1 MRYKRGLARRIVFA
15 FVAITLVVSGAF
27 ALSLVYVV
35 GWVEA
40 HLVSEESSD
49 ELNEILSQD
58 LSTWQQLGMDA
69 KTHFYTSD
77 PQGPAIPVNL
87 VDSHDGFT
95 ELVDGA
101 QAFYVFQQTQDGQ
114 RYLLVKEQH
123 DFERREQ
130 VLYDG
135 VLGGFIFSVLAA
147 SVLGW
152 LLARQVIAPV
162 ARLAR
167 QVSHGDQLLPM
178 APALAPGYANDEVG
192 QLAAAFDTTLEQL
205 RHTLDRERFFT
216 SDVSHELR
224 TPLMVIASSCE
235 LLLEEDSLSANQCKQ
250 LERIQKAGSEIH
262 ELVETFLLLA
272 RGDSQSGDTAAR
284 VSLAA
289 AAETAM
295 QRFST
300 LAQAKGLRLISVI
313 EASDTGSDTLGN
325 NTYYNASFLGVVMAN
340 LLRNAMH
347 YTDTGEV
354 RLILVEG
361 GFRVEDTGIG
371 VSFEQQADIF
381 DPFYR
386 ADPSRGDGL
395 GLGLSIVRR
404 VCEHEGWAIHLR
416 ALVPSGSCFV
426 VDLGA

>member
-1 MRYKRGLARRIVFA
+1 MRYKRSLARRIVFA

-40 HLVSEESSD
+40 HLVSEESRT
-49 ELNEILSQD
+49 ELNEILSRD
-58 LSTWQQLGMDA
+58 LSTWQQLDLDA
-69 KTHFYTSD
+69 KTHFYSSD
-77 PQGPAIPVNL
+77 PKGPAIPANL
-87 VDSHDGFT
+87 ADSHEGFT
-95 ELVDGA
+95 ELVEGD
-101 QAFYVFQQTQDGQ
+101 QAFYVFQQTQNEQ

-130 VLYDG
+130 ALYDG
-135 VLGGFIFSVLAA
+135 VLGGFMFSVLIA
-147 SVLGW
+147 SILGW
-152 LLARQVIAPV
+152 LLARQIIAPV

-167 QVSHGDQLLPM
+167 QVSHRDQLLPT
-178 APALAPGYANDEVG
+178 APTLASDYANDEVG
-192 QLAAAFDTTLEQL
+192 QLAAAFDTTLEHL

-235 LLLEEDSLSANQCKQ
+235 LLLEEDDLSASQHKQ
-250 LERIQKAGSEIH
+250 LARIQKAGSEIH

-284 VSLAA
+284 VSLAT
-289 AAETAM
+289 AAEAVI
-295 QRFST
+295 QRFAA
-300 LAQAKGLRLISVI
+300 LAQAKGLRLVLET
-313 EASDTGSDTLGN
+313 EASGTDDGTPDNKDS
-325 NTYYNASFLGVVMAN
+325 YNSSFLGVVMAN

-347 YTDTGEV
+347 YTDAGEV

-371 VSFEQQADIF
+371 VSPEQQSDIF

-404 VCEHEGWAIHLR
+404 VCEHQGWAVSLHSL
-416 ALVPSGSCFV
+416 APSGSCFLI
-426 VDLGA
+426 DLQR

>member
-40 HLVSEESSD
+40 HLVSEESVT

-58 LSTWQQLGMDA
+58 LSTWHQLGMDA

-77 PQGPAIPVNL
+77 PQGPAIPANL
-87 VDSHDGFT
+87 ADSHDGFT

-130 VLYDG
+130 ALYDG

-167 QVSHGDQLLPM
+167 QVSHGDQLLPL
-178 APALAPGYANDEVG
+178 APALAPDYANDEVG
-192 QLAAAFDTTLEQL
+192 QLAAAFDTTLEHL
-205 RHTLDRERFFT
+205 RHALDRERFFT

-235 LLLEEDSLSANQCKQ
+235 LLLEDDDLSASQHKQ

-284 VSLAA
+284 VSLAT
-289 AAETAM
+289 AAEAAI
-295 QRFST
+295 QRFSA
-300 LAQAKGLRLISVI
+300 LAQAKGLRLISEI
-313 EASDTGSDTLGN
+313 EASDTGG
-325 NTYYNASFLGVVMAN
+325 YNASFLGVVMAN

-347 YTDTGEV
+347 YTDAGEV

-371 VSFEQQADIF
+371 VSPAQQSDIF

-404 VCEHEGWAIHLR
+404 VCEHQGWAIHLR
-416 ALVPSGSCFV
+416 PLIPSGSCFV
-426 VDLGA
+426 IDLRA